1 MCAIIL
7 IYIYMKV
14 GVIMKSIE
22 FLNFREVIFCI
33 VISFFILIILKSFL
47 FFRKLSLECE
57 YPIKLFDTMLKEFYL
72 MFPKEVIMFRG
83 DIYKRGMFVK
93 ITTLHKKIYEGEF
106 IGFNGKDMIC
116 IVTKT
121 AIVTNRI
128 RNIKDIILIKK

>member
-1 MCAIIL
+1 
-7 IYIYMKV
+7 MKV